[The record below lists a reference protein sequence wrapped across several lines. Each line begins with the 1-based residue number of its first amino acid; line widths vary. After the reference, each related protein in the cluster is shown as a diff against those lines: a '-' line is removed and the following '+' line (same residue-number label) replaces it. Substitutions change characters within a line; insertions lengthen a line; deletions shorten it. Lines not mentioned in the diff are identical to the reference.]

1 MESQSVE
8 QFRMC
13 KKLHHYDGNRMNRF
27 RNRKIGSISTSILNV
42 ETFTQ
47 LVSGS
52 QNRCL
57 KVC

>member
-1 MESQSVE
+1 MESQSAE
-8 QFRMC
+8 QLRMC

-27 RNRKIGSISTSILNV
+27 RNRKNWVNIDLYLNCGNV
-42 ETFTQ
+42 YT